1 MLKQFCTD
9 VIIVLAT
16 MFAIFFT
23 ITAVLQREAIQ
34 DSICATPA
42 DCAPDPKQVMVI
54 E

>member
-9 VIIVLAT
+9 VIIVVAT

-34 DSICATPA
+34 DSICTDPTN
-42 DCAPDPKQVMVI
+42 CAPDPKQVTI
-54 E
+54 Y